1 MSSIDERIV
10 QMRFD
15 NQQFESGVKTSLN
28 TLDKLKRSLNLEEAA
43 KNVANLQK
51 VGNNFSLSGMAAG
64 VATIANKFS
73 TLGIIGVTALQNITT
88 AAMHAGVQIAKSLTV
103 DPVMT
108 GLTEYETKM
117 NAITTILTNTQSKGT
132 TLDDVN
138 KALSELNTYADQ
150 TIYNFAEMTRNIG
163 TFTAAG
169 VDLDTSVKAIK
180 GIANLA
186 AGSGST
192 AAQASTAMYQLSQAI
207 ASGRVSLQDWNSVVN
222 AGMGGELFQNALKE
236 TAKQMGIVVD
246 ESVSFRESISTMG
259 GQESW
264 LTSDVLVKTLESF
277 ADNETLVK
285 AATQVKTI
293 TQLFDTMKES
303 VQSGWAQS
311 WEYIIGD
318 RDQAIETLTDV
329 SDAFNNIIGPSTDA
343 RNEML
348 KFWNQN
354 GGRDAL
360 IKSMSNSFQAL
371 ADILGPVGKGFRDVF
386 PAMTGERLVEI
397 TERIKEVTD
406 SFKISDETTDKLQR
420 TFRGAFSAVDLF
432 RKGLGTILSPV
443 TKLGGG
449 LKSMAGFL
457 LDVTASIG
465 DFFTELNQ
473 SSSTNEFLT
482 TTSNALGSF
491 LGAVSDTVTVFTDKI
506 GGITGLISSFG
517 KGILD
522 ILDMIM
528 DGAGTAIEW
537 LSENLSAGDIFAGLA
552 GGGVLLTAKKISGF
566 LDEITGSIKNL
577 FGVGDTA
584 KQISSNFSSVIGS
597 VEDTLDSF
605 TSSIKTGALLTIA
618 ASVGILAISLNKI
631 SEIKPDKLAKA
642 LLGMT
647 VMLAQL
653 NLSFRSLLKS
663 LSKWPAK
670 GLLSASI
677 SMIALAGAIN
687 IMASALQKMS
697 GLNLTQIAQ
706 GLGAVAVMLGELS
719 LFLKVT
725 NLKTASLKGS
735 AALVVIAGAIRLLSD
750 VIVEF
755 SGMSWEEIGKGLTTL
770 GGALIG
776 LSAAIKIMSGSKINL
791 RTSVAILAIAE
802 STRILADAL
811 GEFSGMSWEEIGRGL
826 TAMGGALAELT
837 ITLGVLSKVG
847 GGGALLG
854 GAGVF
859 VAAQALDEIAA
870 ALTELGQLSWE
881 EIGKGLT
888 AMGGALAEIGVVTGA
903 LGKLTGFSG
912 ILGGGA
918 ILIAVQSLDEIANTL
933 EQIGGLSWSEIGKGL
948 VGMGGAL
955 AEIGVVTG
963 ALGKLTGLSGLLG
976 GGALV
981 IAVQALEPIADT
993 LERIGALTWE
1003 EIGKGLVGMGAALA
1017 EVAVVTGALGGLTGL
1032 SGLMGGGAILLGVQG
1047 LGTLADALAKFG
1059 AMTWDE
1065 IGRGLVGMGGALV
1078 ELGVVA
1084 GLLGAL
1090 SPLAMLGS
1098 GALLLGVQGLGTLAD
1113 ALKKFGQMDWD
1124 EIGRGLTAMAGAMG
1138 ATALGG
1144 LLNTLSGF
1152 GADAIATVAEP
1163 LGTLADSMK
1172 KWKGVSVPPD
1182 LSWQMA
1188 GLASGVQQ
1196 FTFAGFGAGSLEK
1209 AAPALGELASAVN
1222 KWKNVSIPDGLN
1234 TGLSDLAYGIKAFTW
1249 TFVGG
1254 FSMDVVRGPLSKLP
1268 DAIKKWNNVTI
1279 PQGIGAGLE
1288 ELADGIGAFTWSFA
1302 AGWSIGEVIDPLK
1315 SLAGAV
1321 KAWNGVTIPYGIGD
1335 SLSSL
1340 ASALKSFAG
1349 LEGYSFDF
1357 SSIGSGL
1364 SSLGSAARSLV
1375 GINFVSIASGL
1386 TVFANSI
1393 KSIPGQISSVASN
1406 IRSSVSGIAAAISS
1420 QTGNVTAAFARVMSS
1435 GLAAIRSSTPQL
1447 TAAGRAMMISFVA
1460 SLSSTLAGQTVAAMS
1475 AMSTLFKAMIYAAE
1489 QAINS
1494 SKSKMNNGGK
1504 NLIQEFING
1513 MNSKK
1518 SAAQSAVSSIASGAA
1533 GKIDDYNSKYYSGG
1547 RDAIQGFINGMNSKK
1562 SSAINTAAN
1571 IAAQA
1576 LAAAKKKLDS
1586 NSPSKKFD
1594 QLGRDSDQGMIN
1606 GLLALA
1612 RRVRNAGSTV
1622 GRSAMAGV
1630 QAELTNLTNV
1640 LSTDKDFV
1648 PTIRPVMDLSAVA
1661 NGMSTM
1667 QSMFWNDSVLYPNF
1681 SGQNAKMAATTFDQ
1695 IRSPK
1700 PVRDYGPDILDA
1712 FNTLGDRVD
1721 ALGDRVAQMKMVLDT
1736 GAAVGGMSQKMDQK
1750 LGRMANYKG
1759 RNI

>member
-64 VATIANKFS
+64 VETIANKFS

-207 ASGRVSLQDWNSVVN
+207 AAGRVSLQDWNSVVN

-318 RDQAIETLTDV
+318 RDQAIETLTAV

-432 RKGLGTILSPV
+432 RKGLGSILSPV

-491 LGAVSDTVTVFTDKI
+491 LGAVSDTVTVFTNKI
-506 GGITGLISSFG
+506 GGVTGLISSFG
-517 KGILD
+517 KGILN

-577 FGVGDTA
+577 FGVGDAT
-584 KQISSNFSSVIGS
+584 KTISDNFSSVLGSIG
-597 VEDTLDSF
+597 DTLDSF

-647 VMLAQL
+647 IMLAQL

-706 GLGAVAVMLGELS
+706 GLGAVAIMLGELS

-725 NLKTASLKGS
+725 NLKNASLKGS

-791 RTSVAILAIAE
+791 RTSIAILAIAE

-870 ALTELGQLSWE
+870 ALTELGQLSWD
-881 EIGKGLT
+881 EIEKGLT
-888 AMGGALAEIGVVTGA
+888 AMGGALAEIG
-903 LGKLTGFSG
+903 
-912 ILGGGA
+912 I
-918 ILIAVQSLDEIANTL
+918 
-933 EQIGGLSWSEIGKGL
+933 
-948 VGMGGAL
+948 
-955 AEIGVVTG
+955 VTG

-976 GGALV
+976 GGTLV

-1003 EIGKGLVGMGAALA
+1003 EIGKGLVGMG
-1017 EVAVVTGALGGLTGL
+1017 GALLEVGLIAGL
-1032 SGLMGGGAILLGVQG
+1032 LGTLSPLSILGGGAILLGVQG

-1098 GALLLGVQGLGTLAD
+1098 GTLLLGVQGLGDLAD
-1113 ALKKFGQMDWD
+1113 ALKKFGEMDWD
-1124 EIGRGLTAMAGAMG
+1124 EIGRGLAAMAGAMG

-1222 KWKNVSIPDGLN
+1222 KWKNISIPDGLN
-1234 TGLSDLAYGIKAFTW
+1234 TGLSDLADGIKAFTW

-1268 DAIKKWNNVTI
+1268 DAIKKWNGVTI
-1279 PQGIGAGLE
+1279 PQGIGASLE

-1321 KAWNGVTIPYGIGD
+1321 KAWNGVIIPYGIGD
-1335 SLSSL
+1335 GLGSL
-1340 ASALKSFAG
+1340 ATALKSFAG
-1349 LEGYSFDF
+1349 LEGYSSDF

-1386 TVFANSI
+1386 TVFSNSI

-1447 TAAGRAMMISFVA
+1447 TAAGRTMMISFVA
-1460 SLSSTLAGQTVAAMS
+1460 SLSSTLAGQTVAAMI
-1475 AMSTLFKAMIYAAE
+1475 AMSTLFKTMIYAAE
-1489 QAINS
+1489 QVINS
-1494 SKSKMNNGGK
+1494 SKTKLNNGGK
-1504 NLIQEFING
+1504 SLIEEFING

-1533 GKIDDYNSKYYSGG
+1533 GKIDDYNGEYYNAG
-1547 RDAIQGFINGMNSKK
+1547 RDAIQGFINGMYSKK
-1562 SSAINTAAN
+1562 NSAIYTAAN

-1576 LAAAKKKLDS
+1576 LAAAKRKLDS
-1586 NSPSKKFD
+1586 NSPSKKFEE
-1594 QLGRDSDQGMIN
+1594 LGADSDQGMIN

-1612 RRVRNAGSTV
+1612 SRVKNAGSTV

-1640 LSTDKDFV
+1640 LSTDTDFV

-1681 SGQNAKMAATTFDQ
+1681 SGRNAQMAASAIDQ
-1695 IRSPK
+1695 NRMPK
-1700 PVRDYGPDILDA
+1700 PVRDYGPDILEA

>member
-64 VATIANKFS
+64 VETIANKFS

-207 ASGRVSLQDWNSVVN
+207 AAGRVSLQDWNSVVN

-318 RDQAIETLTDV
+318 RDQAIETLTAV

-491 LGAVSDTVTVFTDKI
+491 LGAVSDTVTIFTNKI
-506 GGITGLISSFG
+506 GGVTGLISSFG
-517 KGILD
+517 KGILN

-528 DGAGTAIEW
+528 DGAGTAIGW

-584 KQISSNFSSVIGS
+584 KTISDNFSSVLGS
-597 VEDTLDSF
+597 VGDTLDSF
-605 TSSIKTGALLTIA
+605 TSSIKTGALLSIA
-618 ASVGILAISLNKI
+618 ASIGILAISLNKI

-670 GLLSASI
+670 GLLGASI

-706 GLGAVAVMLGELS
+706 GLGAVAIMLAELT

-725 NLKTASLKGS
+725 NLKNASLKGS

-791 RTSVAILAIAE
+791 RTSLAILAIAE

-811 GEFSGMSWEEIGRGL
+811 GEFSGMSWEEIGKGL
-826 TAMGGALAELT
+826 TAMGVALAELT

-870 ALTELGQLSWE
+870 ALTELGQLSWD

-888 AMGGALAEIGVVTGA
+888 AMGGALAEIGIVTGA

-948 VGMGGAL
+948 AGMGGAL

-993 LERIGALTWE
+993 LERIGGLTWE
-1003 EIGKGLVGMGAALA
+1003 EIGKGLVGMG
-1017 EVAVVTGALGGLTGL
+1017 GALLEVGLIAGL
-1032 SGLMGGGAILLGVQG
+1032 LGTLSPLSILGGGAILLGVQG

-1124 EIGRGLTAMAGAMG
+1124 EIGRGLAAMAGAMG

-1152 GADAIATVAEP
+1152 GADAIATVAAP

-1222 KWKNVSIPDGLN
+1222 KWKNVSIPEGLN
-1234 TGLSDLAYGIKAFTW
+1234 TGLQDLADGIKAFTW

-1268 DAIKKWNNVTI
+1268 DAIKKWNGVTI

-1335 SLSSL
+1335 GLSSL

-1420 QTGNVTAAFARVMSS
+1420 QTGNVSAAFARVMSS
-1435 GLAAIRSSTPQL
+1435 GLAAIRSRTPQL
-1447 TAAGRAMMISFVA
+1447 TAAGRTMMISFVA

-1489 QAINS
+1489 QVINS
-1494 SKSKMNNGGK
+1494 SKTKMNNGGK

-1518 SAAQSAVSSIASGAA
+1518 SAAQNAVSSIASGAA
-1533 GKIDDYNSKYYSGG
+1533 GKIDDYNSRYYNAG

-1612 RRVRNAGSTV
+1612 GRVRNAGSTV
-1622 GRSAMAGV
+1622 GYSAMAGV

-1640 LSTDKDFV
+1640 LNTDTNFV

-1681 SGQNAKMAATTFDQ
+1681 SGRNAQMAASAIDQ
-1695 IRSPK
+1695 NRMPK

-1721 ALGDRVAQMKMVLDT
+1721 ALGNRIAQMKMVLDT

>member
-64 VATIANKFS
+64 VETIANKFS

-88 AAMHAGVQIAKSLTV
+88 AAMHAGVQIAKSLTI

-318 RDQAIETLTDV
+318 RDQAIETLTAV

-360 IKSMSNSFQAL
+360 IKSMSNSFQTL

-491 LGAVSDTVTVFTDKI
+491 LGAVSDTVTVFTNKI
-506 GGITGLISSFG
+506 GGVTGLISSFG
-517 KGILD
+517 KGILN
-522 ILDMIM
+522 ILDMLM

-566 LDEITGSIKNL
+566 LDEITASIKNL

-584 KQISSNFSSVIGS
+584 KTISDNFSSVLGS

-670 GLLSASI
+670 GLLGASI

-706 GLGAVAVMLGELS
+706 GLGAVAVMLGELT

-725 NLKTASLKGS
+725 NLKNASLKGS

-791 RTSVAILAIAE
+791 RTSIAILAIAE

-870 ALTELGQLSWE
+870 ALTELGQLSWD

-888 AMGGALAEIGVVTGA
+888 AMGGALAEIGIVTGA

-948 VGMGGAL
+948 TGMGGAL
-955 AEIGVVTG
+955 VELGVVTG
-963 ALGKLTGLSGLLG
+963 ALGKLAGFSGLLG
-976 GGALV
+976 GGSLV

-993 LERIGALTWE
+993 LEQIGGLTWE
-1003 EIGKGLVGMGAALA
+1003 EIGK
-1017 EVAVVTGALGGLTGL
+1017 
-1032 SGLMGGGAILLGVQG
+1032 
-1047 LGTLADALAKFG
+1047 
-1059 AMTWDE
+1059 
-1065 IGRGLVGMGGALV
+1065 GLVGMGGALV
-1078 ELGVVA
+1078 ELGVVT

-1098 GALLLGVQGLGTLAD
+1098 GALLLGVQGLGDLAD
-1113 ALKKFGQMDWD
+1113 ALKKFGEMDWD
-1124 EIGRGLTAMAGAMG
+1124 EIGRGLAAMAGAMG

-1163 LGTLADSMK
+1163 LGTLADSIK

-1196 FTFAGFGAGSLEK
+1196 FTFAGIGAGSLEK

-1234 TGLSDLAYGIKAFTW
+1234 TGLSDLADGIKAFTW

-1268 DAIKKWNNVTI
+1268 DAIKKWNGVTI
-1279 PQGIGAGLE
+1279 PEGIRASLE

-1335 SLSSL
+1335 GLSSL
-1340 ASALKSFAG
+1340 ASALKNFAG
-1349 LEGYSFDF
+1349 LEGCSSDF
-1357 SSIGSGL
+1357 SSIGGGL
-1364 SSLGSAARSLV
+1364 SSLGSAARGLV

-1420 QTGNVTAAFARVMSS
+1420 QTGNVTAAFTRVMSS
-1435 GLAAIRSSTPQL
+1435 GLAAIRSGTPQL
-1447 TAAGRAMMISFVA
+1447 TAAGRTMMISFVA

-1489 QAINS
+1489 QVINS
-1494 SKSKMNNGGK
+1494 SKTKMNNGGK

-1518 SAAQSAVSSIASGAA
+1518 SAAQSTVSSIASGAA
-1533 GKIDDYNSKYYSGG
+1533 GKIDDYNSSYYNAG
-1547 RDAIQGFINGMNSKK
+1547 RDAIQGLINGMNSKK
-1562 SSAINTAAN
+1562 SSAISTAAS

-1576 LAAAKKKLDS
+1576 LAAAKRELDI
-1586 NSPSKKFD
+1586 NSPSRAFEEV
-1594 QLGRDSDQGMIN
+1594 GRYSDQGMIN
-1606 GLLALA
+1606 GLLALVS
-1612 RRVRNAGSTV
+1612 RVRNAGSTV

-1630 QAELTNLTNV
+1630 KAELTNLTNV
-1640 LSTDKDFV
+1640 LNTDTDFI

-1661 NGMSTM
+1661 SGMSTM

-1681 SGQNAKMAATTFDQ
+1681 SGRNAQMAASAIDQ
-1695 IRSPK
+1695 NRMPK
-1700 PVRDYGPDILDA
+1700 PVRDYGPDILEA

-1750 LGRMANYKG
+1750 LGQMANYKG

>member
-64 VATIANKFS
+64 VETIANKFS
-73 TLGIIGVTALQNITT
+73 TFGIIGVTALQNITT
-88 AAMHAGVQIAKSLTV
+88 AAMHAGVQIAKSLTI

-169 VDLDTSVKAIK
+169 VDLDASVKAIK

-207 ASGRVSLQDWNSVVN
+207 AAGRVSLQDWNSVVN

-318 RDQAIETLTDV
+318 RDQAIETLTAV

-371 ADILGPVGKGFRDVF
+371 AGILGPVGKGFRDVF

-491 LGAVSDTVTVFTDKI
+491 LGAVSDTVTVFTNKI
-506 GGITGLISSFG
+506 GGVTGLISSFG
-517 KGILD
+517 KGILN

-584 KQISSNFSSVIGS
+584 KTISDNFSSVLGS

-631 SEIKPDKLAKA
+631 SEIKPGKLAKA

-647 VMLAQL
+647 VMLAQM

-706 GLGAVAVMLGELS
+706 GLGAVAIMLGELS

-725 NLKTASLKGS
+725 NLKNASLKGS

-791 RTSVAILAIAE
+791 RTSIAILAIAE

-837 ITLGVLSKVG
+837 VVLGVLSKVG

-854 GAGVF
+854 SAGVF
-859 VAAQALDEIAA
+859 VASQALDEIAA

-881 EIGKGLT
+881 EIGKGIV

-948 VGMGGAL
+948 AGMGGAL
-955 AEIGVVTG
+955 AELGVVTG

-976 GGALV
+976 GGALA

-993 LERIGALTWE
+993 LEQI
-1003 EIGKGLVGMGAALA
+1003 
-1017 EVAVVTGALGGLTGL
+1017 GGL
-1032 SGLMGGGAILLGVQG
+1032 
-1047 LGTLADALAKFG
+1047 
-1059 AMTWDE
+1059 TWDE
-1065 IGRGLVGMGGALV
+1065 IGRGLVGMGGALI
-1078 ELGVVA
+1078 ELGIVA

-1098 GALLLGVQGLGTLAD
+1098 GALLLGVQGLGDLAD
-1113 ALKKFGQMDWD
+1113 ALKKFGEMDWD
-1124 EIGRGLTAMAGAMG
+1124 EIDRGLAAMARAMG

-1234 TGLSDLAYGIKAFTW
+1234 TGLSDLADGIKAFTW

-1268 DAIKKWNNVTI
+1268 DAIKKWNGVTI
-1279 PQGIGAGLE
+1279 PEGIEASLE

-1335 SLSSL
+1335 GLGSL
-1340 ASALKSFAG
+1340 ATALKSFAG
-1349 LEGYSFDF
+1349 LEGYSSDF

-1447 TAAGRAMMISFVA
+1447 TAAGRTMMISFVA

-1489 QAINS
+1489 QVINS
-1494 SKSKMNNGGK
+1494 SKTKMNNGGK

-1533 GKIDDYNSKYYSGG
+1533 GKIDDYNSKYYSAG

-1562 SSAINTAAN
+1562 NSAIDTAAN

-1576 LAAAKKKLDS
+1576 LAAAKRELDS
-1586 NSPSKKFD
+1586 HSPSKKFEE
-1594 QLGRDSDQGMIN
+1594 LGADSDQGMIN

-1612 RRVRNAGSTV
+1612 SRVKSAGSTV

-1630 QAELTNLTNV
+1630 KAELTNLTNV
-1640 LSTDKDFV
+1640 LNTDTDFA

-1661 NGMSTM
+1661 SGMSTM

-1681 SGQNAKMAATTFDQ
+1681 SGRNAQMAASAIDQ
-1695 IRSPK
+1695 NRMPK
-1700 PVRDYGPDILDA
+1700 PVRDYGPDILEA

>member
-28 TLDKLKRSLNLEEAA
+28 TLDRLKKSLNLEEAA

-64 VATIANKFS
+64 VETIANKFS

-88 AAMHAGVQIAKSLTV
+88 AAMHAGVQIAKSLTI

-192 AAQASTAMYQLSQAI
+192 AVQASTAMYQLSQAI
-207 ASGRVSLQDWNSVVN
+207 AAGRVSLQDWNSVVN

-259 GQESW
+259 GKESW

-318 RDQAIETLTDV
+318 RDQAIETLTAV
-329 SDAFNNIIGPSTDA
+329 SDGFNDIIGPSTEA

-348 KFWNQN
+348 RFWNQN

-397 TERIKEVTD
+397 TEKIKEVTD
-406 SFKISDETTDKLQR
+406 SFQISDETTDKLQR

-432 RKGLGTILSPV
+432 RKGLSTILSPV

-491 LGAVSDTVTVFTDKI
+491 LGAVGDTVTVFTDKI
-506 GGITGLISSFG
+506 GGVTGLISSFG

-522 ILDMIM
+522 ILDMVM

-584 KQISSNFSSVIGS
+584 KTISDNFSSVMDS
-597 VEDTLDSF
+597 VRDTLDSF
-605 TSSIKTGALLTIA
+605 TSTIKTGALLTIA

-653 NLSFRSLLKS
+653 NLSFRSMLKS
-663 LSKWPAK
+663 LSKWPSK
-670 GLLSASI
+670 GLLGASI
-677 SMIALAGAIN
+677 SMMALAGAIN

-706 GLGAVAVMLGELS
+706 GLGAVAVMLGELT

-725 NLKTASLKGS
+725 NLKNASLKGS

-802 STRILADAL
+802 STQILAEAL

-948 VGMGGAL
+948 AGMGGAL
-955 AEIGVVTG
+955 AEIGIVTG
-963 ALGKLTGLSGLLG
+963 ALGKLAGFSGLLG
-976 GGALV
+976 GGSLV

-993 LERIGALTWE
+993 LERIGGLTWD
-1003 EIGKGLVGMGAALA
+1003 EIKKGLVGMGAALA

-1059 AMTWDE
+1059 AMSWEE
-1065 IGRGLVGMGGALV
+1065 IGHGLVGMGGALV

-1098 GALLLGVQGLGTLAD
+1098 GALLLGVQGLGDLAD
-1113 ALKKFGQMDWD
+1113 ALKKFGEMDWD
-1124 EIGRGLTAMAGAMG
+1124 EIGRGLAAMAGAMG

-1163 LGTLADSMK
+1163 LGTLADSLK

-1188 GLASGVQQ
+1188 GLATGVQQ

-1234 TGLSDLAYGIKAFTW
+1234 TGLRDLADGIKAFTW
-1249 TFVGG
+1249 TFVAG

-1268 DAIKKWNNVTI
+1268 GAVKKWNDVTI
-1279 PQGIGAGLE
+1279 PSGIGAGLE

-1302 AGWSIGEVIDPLK
+1302 AGWSIDSILDPLK
-1315 SLAGAV
+1315 SLASAV
-1321 KAWNGVTIPYGIGD
+1321 KGWNGVSIPNGIGT
-1335 SLSSL
+1335 SLSGL
-1340 ASALKSFAG
+1340 ANGLSSFSALS
-1349 LEGYSFDF
+1349 GYSIDF
-1357 SSIGSGL
+1357 SGIGSGL
-1364 SSLGSAARSLV
+1364 RSLGSAAISLS
-1375 GINFVSIASGL
+1375 GINFASISSGL
-1386 TVFANSI
+1386 TSFANSI
-1393 KSIPGQISSVASN
+1393 RSIPTQISNVSN
-1406 IRSSVSGIAAAISS
+1406 SIRSSVSGIAAAISS
-1420 QTGNVTAAFARVMSS
+1420 QNGVIASSFTRMMSGGVVAVQVSSSRLTTSGRTAAINFA
-1435 GLAAIRSSTPQL
+1435 
-1447 TAAGRAMMISFVA
+1447 TA
-1460 SLSSTLAGQTVAAMS
+1460 LSSSLASQTGHARSTIV
-1475 AMSTLFKAMIYAAE
+1475 TLFNTMITSAL
-1489 QAINS
+1489 QIINT
-1494 SKSKMNNGGK
+1494 SKSKMNSGGRS
-1504 NLIQEFING
+1504 LIQMFING
-1513 MNSKK
+1513 MNSQK
-1518 SAAQSAVSSIASGAA
+1518 SSVQRTAASIASAA
-1533 GKIDDYNSKYYSGG
+1533 SGRIDDYNGSYYSAG
-1547 RDAIQGFINGMNSKK
+1547 RNAIQGFINGMNSRRG
-1562 SSAINTAAN
+1562 SAIGTAAS
-1571 IAAQA
+1571 IAASA
-1576 LAAAKKKLDS
+1576 LASAKSRLGIA
-1586 NSPSKKFD
+1586 SPSKEFEEI
-1594 QLGRDSDQGMIN
+1594 GMYSDQGMVN

-1612 RRVRNAGSTV
+1612 GRVRNAGASV

-1640 LSTDKDFV
+1640 LNTDTDFT

-1661 NGMSTM
+1661 SGMSTM
-1667 QSMFWNDSVLYPNF
+1667 QSMFWNDSVFYPNF
-1681 SGQNAKMAATTFDQ
+1681 SGRNAQMAASAIDQ
-1695 IRSPK
+1695 NRMPK
-1700 PVRDYGPDILDA
+1700 QVRDYGPDILDA

-1721 ALGDRVAQMKMVLDT
+1721 ALGNRIAQMKMVLDT

-1750 LGRMANYKG
+1750 LGQMANYKG

>member
-15 NQQFESGVKTSLN
+15 NQQFESGIKTSLN
-28 TLDKLKRSLNLEEAA
+28 TLDKLKKSLNLEEAA

-64 VATIANKFS
+64 VETIANKFS

-88 AAMHAGVQIAKSLTV
+88 AAMHAGVQIAKSLTI

-318 RDQAIETLTDV
+318 RDQAIETLTAV

-482 TTSNALGSF
+482 TTSNALGNF
-491 LGAVSDTVTVFTDKI
+491 LGAVSDTVTVFTNKI
-506 GGITGLISSFG
+506 GGVTGLISSFG
-517 KGILD
+517 KGILN

-584 KQISSNFSSVIGS
+584 KTISNNFSSVLGS
-597 VEDTLDSF
+597 VGDTLDSF

-670 GLLSASI
+670 GLLGASI

-706 GLGAVAVMLGELS
+706 GVGAVAVMLGELT

-725 NLKTASLKGS
+725 NLKNASLKGS

-791 RTSVAILAIAE
+791 RTSIAILAIAE

-870 ALTELGQLSWE
+870 ALTELGQLSWD

-888 AMGGALAEIGVVTGA
+888 AMGGALAEIGIVTGA

-948 VGMGGAL
+948 AGMGGAL
-955 AEIGVVTG
+955 VELGVVTG
-963 ALGKLTGLSGLLG
+963 ALGKLAGFSGLLG
-976 GGALV
+976 GGSLV

-993 LERIGALTWE
+993 LEQIGGLTWE
-1003 EIGKGLVGMGAALA
+1003 EIGK
-1017 EVAVVTGALGGLTGL
+1017 
-1032 SGLMGGGAILLGVQG
+1032 
-1047 LGTLADALAKFG
+1047 
-1059 AMTWDE
+1059 
-1065 IGRGLVGMGGALV
+1065 GLVGMGGALV

-1098 GALLLGVQGLGTLAD
+1098 GALLLGVQGLGDLAD
-1113 ALKKFGQMDWD
+1113 ALKKFGEMDWD
-1124 EIGRGLTAMAGAMG
+1124 EIGRGLAAMAGAMG

-1234 TGLSDLAYGIKAFTW
+1234 TGLSDLADGIKAFTW

-1254 FSMDVVRGPLSKLP
+1254 FSMDVVRGPLSNLP
-1268 DAIKKWNNVTI
+1268 DAIKKWNGVTI
-1279 PQGIGAGLE
+1279 PEGIRASLE

-1335 SLSSL
+1335 GLSSL
-1340 ASALKSFAG
+1340 ASALKNFAG
-1349 LEGYSFDF
+1349 LGGHSSDF
-1357 SSIGSGL
+1357 SSIGGGL
-1364 SSLGSAARSLV
+1364 SSLGSAARGLV

-1393 KSIPGQISSVASN
+1393 KSIPGQISTVANN

-1435 GLAAIRSSTPQL
+1435 GLAAIRSGTPQL
-1447 TAAGRAMMISFVA
+1447 TAAGRTMMISFVA

-1489 QAINS
+1489 QVINS
-1494 SKSKMNNGGK
+1494 SKTKMNNGGK
-1504 NLIQEFING
+1504 NLIQVFING

-1533 GKIDDYNSKYYSGG
+1533 GKIDDYNSKYYSAG

-1562 SSAINTAAN
+1562 NSAINTAAN

-1576 LAAAKKKLDS
+1576 LAAAKRKLDI
-1586 NSPSKKFD
+1586 NSPSRAFEEV
-1594 QLGRDSDQGMIN
+1594 GRYSDQGMIN
-1606 GLLALA
+1606 GLLALVS
-1612 RRVRNAGSTV
+1612 RVRNAGSTV

-1630 QAELTNLTNV
+1630 KAELTNLTNV
-1640 LSTDKDFV
+1640 LNTDTDFA

-1661 NGMSTM
+1661 SGMSTM

-1681 SGQNAKMAATTFDQ
+1681 SGRNAQMAASAIDQ
-1695 IRSPK
+1695 NRMPK
-1700 PVRDYGPDILDA
+1700 AVRDYGPDILDA

-1750 LGRMANYKG
+1750 LGQMANYKG

>member
-28 TLDKLKRSLNLEEAA
+28 TLDKLKKSLNLEEAA

-64 VATIANKFS
+64 VETIANKFS
-73 TLGIIGVTALQNITT
+73 TLGVIGVTALQNITT
-88 AAMHAGVQIAKSLTV
+88 AAMHAGVQIAKSLTI

-192 AAQASTAMYQLSQAI
+192 AVQASTAMYQLSQAI
-207 ASGRVSLQDWNSVVN
+207 AAGRVSLQDWNSVVN

-259 GQESW
+259 GKESW

-293 TQLFDTMKES
+293 TQLFDTMRES

-318 RDQAIETLTDV
+318 RDQAIETLTAV
-329 SDAFNNIIGPSTDA
+329 SDGFNSIIGPSTDA

-348 KFWNQN
+348 RFWNQN

-360 IKSMSNSFQAL
+360 IQSMSNSFQAL

-406 SFKISDETTDKLQR
+406 SFQISDETTDKLQR

-432 RKGLGTILSPV
+432 RKGISTILSPV

-491 LGAVSDTVTVFTDKI
+491 LGAVGDTVTVFTDKI

-522 ILDMIM
+522 LLGLVM

-537 LSENLSAGDIFAGLA
+537 LSDNLSAGDIFAGLA
-552 GGGVLLTAKKISGF
+552 GGGVLLIAKKISGF

-584 KQISSNFSSVIGS
+584 KQISSNFSTIMGS

-605 TSSIKTGALLTIA
+605 TSTIKTGALLTIA

-670 GLLSASI
+670 GLFSASI
-677 SMIALAGAIN
+677 SMMALAGAIN

-725 NLKTASLKGS
+725 NLKNASLKGS

-776 LSAAIKIMSGSKINL
+776 LVGAIKIMSGSKINL
-791 RTSVAILAIAE
+791 RTSIAILAIAE

-811 GEFSGMSWEEIGRGL
+811 GEFGSMSWEEIGRGL

-859 VAAQALDEIAA
+859 IAAQALDEIAA
-870 ALTELGQLSWE
+870 ALTELGQLSWD

-948 VGMGGAL
+948 AGMGGAL

-976 GGALV
+976 GGTLV

-993 LERIGALTWE
+993 LERIGGLTWE
-1003 EIGKGLVGMGAALA
+1003 EIGKGLVGMG
-1017 EVAVVTGALGGLTGL
+1017 GALLEVGLIAGL
-1032 SGLMGGGAILLGVQG
+1032 LGTLSPLSILGGGAILLGVQG

-1065 IGRGLVGMGGALV
+1065 IGRGLVGMGGALI

-1098 GALLLGVQGLGTLAD
+1098 GALLLGVQGLGDLAD
-1113 ALKKFGQMDWD
+1113 ALKKFGEMDWD
-1124 EIGRGLTAMAGAMG
+1124 EIGKGLTAMAGAMG

-1144 LLNTLSGF
+1144 LLNTFSGF

-1222 KWKNVSIPDGLN
+1222 KWRDVSIPDGLN
-1234 TGLSDLAYGIKAFTW
+1234 TGLSDLADGIGAFTW

-1268 DAIKKWNNVTI
+1268 DAIKKWNGVTI
-1279 PQGIGAGLE
+1279 PEGIGASLE

-1315 SLAGAV
+1315 SLADAV
-1321 KAWNGVTIPYGIGD
+1321 KAWNGVDIPYGIGD
-1335 SLSSL
+1335 GLGSL
-1340 ASALKSFAG
+1340 ATALKSFAG
-1349 LEGYSFDF
+1349 LEGYSADF

-1386 TVFANSI
+1386 TTFANSI
-1393 KSIPGQISSVASN
+1393 KSIPGQISSVANN

-1447 TAAGRAMMISFVA
+1447 TAAGRTMMISFVA

-1489 QAINS
+1489 QVINS
-1494 SKSKMNNGGK
+1494 SKTKMNNGGK
-1504 NLIQEFING
+1504 SLIQEFING

-1533 GKIDDYNSKYYSGG
+1533 GKIDDYNSSYYNAG

-1562 SSAINTAAN
+1562 RSAINTAAN

-1612 RRVRNAGSTV
+1612 GRVRNAGSTV
-1622 GRSAMAGV
+1622 GYSAMAGV

-1640 LSTDKDFV
+1640 LSTDTDFV
-1648 PTIRPVMDLSAVA
+1648 PTIRPVMDLSAVS

-1681 SGQNAKMAATTFDQ
+1681 SGRNAQMTASAIDQNRM
-1695 IRSPK
+1695 PK
-1700 PVRDYGPDILDA
+1700 PVRDYGPDILEA

-1721 ALGDRVAQMKMVLDT
+1721 ALGDRVAQMNLVLDT
-1736 GAAVGGMSQKMDQK
+1736 GAAVGGLSQQMDNR
-1750 LGRMANYKG
+1750 LGKIANRKG